1 VSDLLTEERI
11 ASTVAA
17 AASALEDA
25 RVAYGLMGGLAS
37 SVYGRPRATEDID
50 FLVKPTEA
58 SRALEALGEA
68 GFETE
73 ETNPSWIYKAT
84 RDGLTA
90 DLMFGIYGGIYLD
103 DEMLAHAT
111 LQDVAGGEVRVL
123 APEDIVVIK
132 AVSHDDASPR
142 HWYDAL
148 AILAGA
154 EIDWDYLVHRSSHG
168 ARRMLSLLIYAQ
180 SVDLI
185 VPEEPIRKLFEAIYE
200 GV

>member
-1 VSDLLTEERI
+1 VSDLLTEERV

-25 RVAYGLMGGLAS
+25 GVAYGLMGGLAAS
-37 SVYGRPRATEDID
+37 LYGRPRATDDID
-50 FLVKPTEA
+50 LLVRPTEA
-58 SRALEALGEA
+58 KRALEALAAA

-73 ETNPSWIYKAT
+73 ETNPSWIYKAA
-84 RDGLTA
+84 RDGLTV
-90 DLMFGIYGGIYLD
+90 DLMFGIYGGIHLD

-111 LQDVAGGEVRVL
+111 LQEAAGEQVRVL

-132 AVSHDDASPR
+132 AISHDDASPR

-148 AILAGA
+148 AILADA
-154 EIDWDYLVHRSSHG
+154 DVDWDYLVRRASHG
-168 ARRMLSLLIYAQ
+168 ARRTLSLLIYAQ

-185 VPEEPIRKLFEAIYE
+185 VPDDAIRKLFAAIYE
-200 GV
+200 P